1 MAYPA
6 FNHGDE
12 VMLQHRFWTELVN
25 SYIAAGCPD
34 PEYLAKIMGTAAE
47 WQAQYDDYMA
57 HLGAIKTTYPLS
69 F

>member
-1 MAYPA
+1 MSYPA

-12 VMLQHRFWTELVN
+12 VCLQHRFWTELVN

-47 WQAQYDDYMA
+47 WQSKYDDYMA
-57 HLGAIKTTYPLS
+57 HLCAIKTTYPLS